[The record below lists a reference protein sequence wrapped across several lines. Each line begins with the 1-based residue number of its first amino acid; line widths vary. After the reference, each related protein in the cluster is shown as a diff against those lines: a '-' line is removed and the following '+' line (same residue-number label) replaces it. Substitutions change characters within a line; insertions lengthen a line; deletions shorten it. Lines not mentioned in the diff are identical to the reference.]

1 LAVRGDER
9 EKKKKKKKRRQ
20 RFLPG
25 MVVPLFRVFQK
36 VEEYLTY
43 AAMLHY
49 ARHGSCSNLP
59 WLFPQKNL
67 RIMIRGCVV
76 MLISLN

>member
-1 LAVRGDER
+1 
-9 EKKKKKKKRRQ
+9 
-20 RFLPG
+20 
-25 MVVPLFRVFQK
+25 

-49 ARHGSCSNLP
+49 ARRGSCSNLP
-59 WLFPQKNL
+59 WLFPQQNL